1 MLGNICMFLGSF
13 YSHRSLCQRSRTT
26 KQRANKTGA
35 LGKHTSICWA
45 LAERFTQF
53 VCWKIFF
60 PHSKSILA
68 SGLPLIEQG
77 SPTVSL
83 LWLLEQITGPEKV
96 ASSIL
101 NKTTQDLQSV
111 NPWKALQF
119 HSLTCLINMEIVKM
133 FWLVKIFFSLL
144 TASFGP
150 NTHQVLTWHA

>member
-1 MLGNICMFLGSF
+1 MFCQVLKTNGDLCLGTSACFLVPFTHIVVCVKGQEPPSRELIKLELWVNTRQSAELWQKD
-13 YSHRSLCQRSRTT
+13 SHSLSV
-26 KQRANKTGA
+26 
-35 LGKHTSICWA
+35 
-45 LAERFTQF
+45 ERF
-53 VCWKIFF
+53 FF

-111 NPWKALQF
+111 NPWKALRF

-133 FWLVKIFFSLL
+133 F
-144 TASFGP
+144 
-150 NTHQVLTWHA
+150 